1 MSKPKNQIRYLNV
14 DSYLLTKKAFFN
26 DNIEELE
33 NKVQSILENKIS
45 GISFSPYLEGLDP
58 NVKSTISEK

>member
-1 MSKPKNQIRYLNV
+1 MSKPKNQMRYLNV
-14 DSYLLTKKAFFN
+14 DRYLLTKKAFFN

-45 GISFSPYLEGLDP
+45 GISFVL
-58 NVKSTISEK
+58 T